1 PVGRWFESGPG
12 SQQNL
17 TLLTR
22 AAQKA
27 DIRWSP
33 GLSALMVVGWVAAM
47 AKVSWDGALIL
58 NEHRA
63 ACAHD
68 RK

>member
-1 PVGRWFESGPG
+1 MTFKGQQSLLELFGKPG
-12 SQQNL
+12 HQ
-17 TLLTR
+17 
-22 AAQKA
+22 A

-47 AKVSWDGALIL
+47 AKVRWDGALIL